1 MSNQMTPLRASDRQ
15 QIQEILEQTK
25 VFRPEEIEVALEVF
39 KDCVDEKQHEYTGV
53 AARDGDQLLGYAI
66 WGDTPCTRGTWD
78 LYWIA
83 VHPGRHSKGIG
94 RRIMEFAEKDMR
106 QRGGRLCIIE
116 TSGLPM
122 YDKTRD
128 FYLKLGYQEE
138 ARIRD
143 YYGPGDDRVIY
154 TRPL

>member
-1 MSNQMTPLRASDRQ
+1 MSLQLTPLRPSDKEPLIR
-15 QIQEILEQTK
+15 ILDGTK
-25 VFRPEEIEVALEVF
+25 VFRPEEIEVAVEVF
-39 KDCVDEKQHEYTGV
+39 EDSLDESKGYTGV

-66 WGDTPCTRGTWD
+66 WGNTPCTRGTFD

-83 VHPGRHSKGIG
+83 VDVGRHSKGVG
-94 RRIMEFAEKDMR
+94 QKLMDFAERDMR

-122 YDKTRD
+122 YDKTRS
-128 FYLKLGYQEE
+128 FYLKLGYLEE
-138 ARIRD
+138 ARIRG

-154 TRPL
+154 TRAL